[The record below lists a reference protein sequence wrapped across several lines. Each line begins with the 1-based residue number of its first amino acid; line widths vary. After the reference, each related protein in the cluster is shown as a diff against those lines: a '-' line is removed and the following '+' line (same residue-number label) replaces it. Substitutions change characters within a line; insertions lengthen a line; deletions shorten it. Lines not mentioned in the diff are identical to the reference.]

1 MKLQGPAARPVD
13 LTFLHTAQVHVA
25 TFDDLVHELA
35 PGCRVTHLVRPDLL
49 ADAQRWGAE
58 DPRVVRG
65 TEDALRAAGQCGARA
80 VVCTCSTLGPIA
92 ERLPA
97 EPGYT
102 VARLDRAMA
111 DQAVALGPDVL
122 VVVALPATLTSTLA
136 LLESSALQLHRPL
149 RLRSLVVEQAW
160 SHFLAGDTAAYAA
173 TIAATV
179 RADTGPRDAVVL
191 AQASMVPAQVL
202 LADLGAPVFTSPRAG
217 VELAIKQLGA
227 SPRMTS

>member
-13 LTFLHTAQVHVA
+13 LAFLHTAQVHVA
-25 TFDDLVHELA
+25 TFDDLVHEAA

-58 DPRVVRG
+58 DPRVVAPK
-65 TEDALRAAGQCGARA
+65 TPCALRANAAPAQSSVPVPRSGRLQSACLPSRA
-80 VVCTCSTLGPIA
+80 TPWPGWTVPWPT
-92 ERLPA
+92 RLSLWAPMCWW
-97 EPGYT
+97 
-102 VARLDRAMA
+102 LW
-111 DQAVALGPDVL
+111 
-122 VVVALPATLTSTLA
+122 ALPATLTSTLA
-136 LLESSALQLHRPL
+136 LLECSALQLHRPL

-202 LADLGAPVFTSPRAG
+202 LADLGAPVFRSPRAG

-227 SPRMTS
+227 SPRMT